1 MRTLRYIGDLLSKY
15 KFRYILG
22 VLFLLCVD
30 LLQLVLPKVLGD
42 ATDFL
47 ESGSLTRSKLVDFA
61 VIVALIAVGIA
72 IFRFLFR
79 YTIYGVAR
87 SIELS
92 FRNRFYA
99 HLQRLSANY
108 FNIHKTGDIM
118 AHATNDM
125 NNVTGAVGQGVIF
138 AVDSLLIPVVALV
151 MMFGTAGWR
160 LTAACFAPLLLL
172 GIAVAFFMSIMQS
185 RVQKQQEAFSNL
197 TETAREN
204 FSGIRVIKAFAQEQ
218 KEIARFEK
226 ANSVNREANLKFV
239 RLMSMMF
246 PTVMS
251 IAALS
256 FVVALWY
263 GGYLVIKGSL
273 TLGGFVAFNSY
284 LGMLI
289 WPITAIGWVANMFQR
304 GSVSLERINTILDEK
319 PEIADSAELVD
330 GVDIDVSGDNAD
342 TDAAKKMTH
351 FTIEGAIEFRNLTFT
366 YPGTEKPVLEN
377 INITV
382 GKGKTLAIVGRTG
395 CGKTTLINLIPRLL
409 SVPEGTLF
417 IDGTDINRIPL
428 AALRSSI
435 GCVPQDT
442 FLFSASISENIDF
455 YRGCAS
461 EEIGNAAKTARIYD
475 NIMEFPNQFDTI
487 VGERGVT
494 LSGGQ
499 KQRVAIAR
507 AILVSPSI
515 LILDDCLSAVD
526 ANTEEE
532 ILKDLRVI
540 MKQRT
545 SVIVS
550 HRVSAV
556 KDADEII
563 VLDEGK
569 IIERGTH
576 RSLLELGGYYSELYT
591 RQLLTDEI
599 EGAE

>member
-1 MRTLRYIGDLLSKY
+1 MGTLRYIRDLLFKY
-15 KFRYILG
+15 KYRYILG
-22 VLFLLCVD
+22 IIFLLCVD
-30 LLQLVLPKVLGD
+30 ILQLVLPKVLGS

-47 ESGSLTRSKLVDFA
+47 ESGSLTRSKLMEFSL
-61 VIVALIAVGIA
+61 VIALIALGIA
-72 IFRFLFR
+72 VCRFLFR
-79 YTIYGVAR
+79 YMLYGVSR

-99 HLQRLSANY
+99 HLQKLSANY
-108 FNIHKTGDIM
+108 FNTHKTGDIM

-125 NNVTGAVGQGVIF
+125 NNVTMATGQGIIF
-138 AVDSLLIPVVALV
+138 AIDSLLIPVVALV
-151 MMFGTAGWR
+151 MMWSTAGLK
-160 LTAACFAPLLLL
+160 LTAASFSPLLLL
-172 GIAVAFFMSIMQS
+172 GVSVAFFMKIMQS
-185 RVQKQQEAFSNL
+185 TVQKQQEAFANL

-204 FSGIRVIKAFAQEQ
+204 FSGIRVIKAFVQEQ
-218 KEIARFEK
+218 KEIGRFER
-226 ANSVNREANLKFV
+226 ANSLNREANLKFV

-251 IAALS
+251 ISALS
-256 FVVALWY
+256 FVIALWY
-263 GGYLVIKGSL
+263 GGYLVITGSL
-273 TLGGFVAFNSY
+273 TLGGFVAFNGY

-289 WPITAIGWVANMFQR
+289 WPITAIGWVANIFQR
-304 GSVSLERINTILDEK
+304 GSVSLKRINTILDEK
-319 PEIADSAELVD
+319 PEIADGSE
-330 GVDIDVSGDNAD
+330 
-342 TDAAKKMTH
+342 AAAPRPGRP
-351 FTIEGAIEFRNLTFT
+351 IEGALEFRDLSFS
-366 YPGTEKPVLEN
+366 YPGAGRPVLEN
-377 INITV
+377 ISISV
-382 GKGKTLAIVGRTG
+382 EKGRTLAIVGRTG

-409 SVPEGTLF
+409 SVPEGSLY
-417 IDGTDINRIPL
+417 IDGTDINRLPL
-428 AALRSSI
+428 SSLRSAI

-455 YRGCAS
+455 YRGCSAR
-461 EEIGNAAKTARIYD
+461 EIENAAKTARIYD
-475 NIMEFPNQFDTI
+475 NIMEFPNKFETV

-507 AILVSPSI
+507 AILGSPSI

-532 ILKDLRVI
+532 ILRDLKVI

-545 SVIVS
+545 SIIVS
-550 HRVSAV
+550 HRISAV

-563 VLDEGK
+563 VLDEGR

-576 RSLLELGGYYSELYT
+576 GSLLELGGYYAELYAK
-591 RQLLTDEI
+591 QLLTDEI